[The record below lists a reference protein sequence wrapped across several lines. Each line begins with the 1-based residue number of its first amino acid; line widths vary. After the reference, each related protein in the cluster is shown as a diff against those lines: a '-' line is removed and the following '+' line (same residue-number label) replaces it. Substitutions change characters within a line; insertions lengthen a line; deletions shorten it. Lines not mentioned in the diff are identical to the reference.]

1 MRNIN
6 LQTKNIDN
14 IVSCNKIM
22 STRALKTH
30 KRTISMNLST

>member
-14 IVSCNKIM
+14 IVSYNKIM
-22 STRALKTH
+22 STKDLKTH
-30 KRTISMNLST
+30 KRTISMNLPT